1 MMDESEACSLPGGL
15 ASVKRQFE
23 KQEFSSTS
31 SQSSVTQFHFEQRS
45 VQVRAQSRISPPPTQ
60 PRPNLPPK
68 KTSRGRPRVMCTS
81 VSDNSR
87 IGKLLSFFFLI

>member
-23 KQEFSSTS
+23 NQEFSSAT

-45 VQVRAQSRISPPPTQ
+45 VQVSVQSRI
-60 PRPNLPPK
+60 PK
-68 KTSRGRPRVMCTS
+68 SCCSEPGVMYVPVCDKSETGEIALFHL
-81 VSDNSR
+81 R
-87 IGKLLSFFFLI
+87 